1 MLPFLYLAMIAV
13 VQFFALAPPVM
24 AEKLSD
30 GCTNPSWDQT
40 YWQSVSGKKL
50 IFSAPKYDA
59 KRPHKLIV
67 SLHGA
72 NMNAQWMKD
81 LSGGVEG
88 FSSDAIF
95 TYLEAGKQTWNQ
107 QADLGFVDAVIDD
120 MGRRYCV
127 DLYQVFV
134 VGYSN
139 GAFFANTIAQR
150 RPGKIKAVVSV
161 AGGGGGGVQIP
172 AMVVHGKA
180 DQYVAYSSGFN
191 TMKAWAYADKC
202 QVPVQ
207 GDSYV
212 GCEWLP
218 GCQLQVVW
226 CKWGGTHDWPRWL
239 HKDVWEFMDGVSK
252 R

>member
-1 MLPFLYLAMIAV
+1 MLPFLYLALIAV

-24 AEKLSD
+24 AEKLSE
-30 GCTNPSWDQT
+30 GCANPSWDQT

-95 TYLEAGKQTWNQ
+95 TYLEAGKQTWNW
-107 QADLGFVDAVIDD
+107 GDAYLIDNVIDQ
-120 MGRRYCV
+120 MGKKYCV

-134 VGYSN
+134 IGYSN
-139 GAFFANTIAQR
+139 GAFFTNMIGQR
-150 RPGKIKAVVSV
+150 KADKIKAIIAV
-161 AGGGGGGVQIP
+161 AGGGGGGPMIP
-172 AMVVHGKA
+172 AMIVHGRS
-180 DQYVAYSSGFN
+180 DQYVSFGSGFQAMRN
-191 TMKAWAYADKC
+191 WATSDKC
-202 QVPVQ
+202 VLPKSDD
-207 GDSYV
+207 GHV
-212 GCEWLP
+212 GCQYLP
-218 GCQLQVVW
+218 MCAMQVVW
-226 CKWGGTHDWPRWL
+226 CPWNGTHDWPNWL
-239 HKDVWEFMDGVSK
+239 HKDVWQFIDNVSK
-252 R
+252 Y